1 MLAFLAN
8 RVLRLSFPSCFAMA
22 AMATALALSLCRAQE
37 EDPFGPA
44 QPSAAAKEKPADES
58 KTMEA
63 VPEEAGKSAESQGA
77 AARSGL
83 KDAPIEIL
91 SNSERNILLELDKPT
106 SIEFVEEP
114 LADVVNDLKDQHGI
128 EIQLDDRALD
138 DAGIPRD
145 TPITLPRMNNLPLR
159 SVLGLLRRKYGVH
172 YLVQADMLLIT
183 SKDVAESEE
192 NLVRMVYP
200 VGDLVTDADDDTD
213 YGSVVKAIVT
223 TIDAS
228 TWRTYPRPSHMARPQ
243 ANPVAPAAPQAA
255 PSVGPQTEVPHSGTL
270 HQVTGGFGGMGGGM
284 MGTGTGGIGLIAD
297 SPGGAAGGPGTVV
310 VVESSQSL
318 VIAQTREV
326 HEKVRDLLKSLR
338 VARKIADDAADD
350 E

>member
-1 MLAFLAN
+1 MRAFSAN
-8 RVLRLSFPSCFAMA
+8 RGLRLSFPSCLAMA
-22 AMATALALSLCRAQE
+22 AMATALTLSPCRAQE

-44 QPSAAAKEKPADES
+44 QPSPVAEEKPADES
-58 KTMEA
+58 KTVQA
-63 VPEEAGKSAESQGA
+63 VAEEGGKSVDSQGA
-77 AARSGL
+77 TGRSNL

-128 EIQLDDRALD
+128 EIQLDDKALD

-183 SKDVAESEE
+183 SKDLAESEE

-223 TIDAS
+223 TIDSS
-228 TWRTYPRPSHMARPQ
+228 TWRTYPRASRGARPVT
-243 ANPVAPAAPQAA
+243 PTAPNAV
-255 PSVGPQTEVPHSGTL
+255 PSVGPQSELPHCGTL
-270 HQVTGGFGGMGGGM
+270 HQIAGGFGGMGAGIGGM
-284 MGTGTGGIGLIAD
+284 GGTVGIGLIAD
-297 SPGGAAGGPGTVV
+297 SPGCAAGGPGTVV